1 MIKGKGSGI
10 SFSVSF
16 GHYGG
21 FRKQLNIEF
30 WRLVLGWVAIS
41 ICWFDLDYVFTL
53 LLIEKEKELRK
64 KGGENGAILGEGR

>member
-10 SFSVSF
+10 SLSVSF

-21 FRKQLNIEF
+21 FCKQFNIEF

-41 ICWFDLDYVFTL
+41 ICWFDLDYVFGL
-53 LLIEKEKELRK
+53 MLDEE
-64 KGGENGAILGEGR
+64 ENRLKNQLS